1 MKFLIAIVTLYAW
14 FQWIPILGMWVAGVR
29 LRNGYENI
37 IDNGAVAYGGE
48 PSYGFAATVAHAPVL
63 RSTHSQMID
72 QERLPSALP
81 DLQASLS
88 LQ

>member
-48 PSYGFAATVAHAPVL
+48 PSYGFAATVYHLGFMVL
-63 RSTHSQMID
+63 VILIISIVKGY
-72 QERLPSALP
+72 
-81 DLQASLS
+81 
-88 LQ
+88 